1 MTPLPEPMDIALR
14 AWAVPE
20 KRRTKGSGKKRRH
33 RPKALLVFDTE
44 TELGGSQDLIVGAYR
59 YVRVE
64 WKGSRPTLRC
74 AEEGLF
80 HPDDL
85 FARDPDQLE
94 KIRDYAAR
102 AVAGVDRSQRDA
114 NRTLQVLSRH
124 EFCERMLW
132 GACWRNRA
140 TLVGFNLGFDISR
153 LRLSWHEGR
162 GLYNGAF
169 VLRLWEWEGK
179 DHRYRPNVIARRLD
193 NKRTLLVWSGVRDA
207 PDDGDEH
214 TSSDDHFLDLRTLLF
229 ALTNQAHSLESGSA
243 VFGLGYQKRD
253 VTLGTLSEDLLD
265 YVREDVAATSEL
277 AGSALREFHR
287 HPVPL
292 SADRAYSSPAI
303 GTAHFRRI
311 GIRPPLE
318 RAEITEAQLAQSMGA
333 FYGPRVEVRVRH
345 VPVPVSLVDFASQYS
360 NVARLSGLW
369 PLLTSERIVA
379 VDATDEVRE
388 LLEHVELADV
398 LGPELWPQL
407 VGVALVR
414 PDGDLLPT
422 RAWFAG
428 RGDVAR
434 VGLGPI
440 HCDRLLPYAI
450 ADLVAAKVLGGK
462 VPDVVSAWR
471 LEGTGTAPGL
481 RVVRLGGRVRFEPRA
496 DDWWA
501 ACQRARAALGK
512 SPMATGMKTIGNGTA
527 YGDWIRLD
535 QQPQAGFVGLQ
546 RLDGRTERRRVDRPE
561 DPGPWA
567 FPPFA
572 SAVTAGGRLL
582 MAALECLLADNGGL
596 FASANTDS
604 ATVLSTRDG
613 GLIACP
619 GGPERLDDGS
629 GALRAVSWAALDA
642 IRERFLSLAVELRL
656 TSENFEGAGRRQ
668 LHAVGVAGSRVIL
681 YVDGPSGR
689 VVVKRSEVALGDLR
703 SPLGPGTSRAFVDE
717 SAEWMLS
724 YLLDEHPS
732 APAWFPLPATT
743 ELPMGTPAKVR
754 SLGASGSPYGFAMG
768 ARRARRADGVF
779 GGEPVRLIAPAGDG
793 PGLARWVEVP
803 SGAPITVAT
812 PGRRQG
818 GCASR
823 AVEIASYG
831 EELVRLVLHPE
842 SKMLGP
848 DGSPCKASTRGLL
861 TPRPVW
867 VAAVH
872 LVGKEGNRLEEVVAG
887 DITDP
892 NEVLIDYGSDE
903 WEAVVLPV
911 LRAATTTE
919 VARRAGMDRAGLS
932 DYLRASLPR
941 RPPRDTQRWL
951 SEIASL
957 LVQDRVARRCAAVG
971 CQAWARPYPSITC
984 SERHR
989 KWVHVSSDLG
999 CRKPLSQPVRELC

>member
-1 MTPLPEPMDIALR
+1 MTALPEAMDIALR

-20 KRRTKGSGKKRRH
+20 KRRKTGSGKKRRH
-33 RPKALLVFDTE
+33 RPKAFVVFDTE

-85 FARDPDQLE
+85 FARDPAQLE

-102 AVAGVDRSQRDA
+102 ARADVDLSQRDA
-114 NRTLQVLSRH
+114 NRSLQVLTRH

-193 NKRTLLVWSGVRDA
+193 NKRTLLAWSGVRDA

-243 VFGLGYQKRD
+243 VFGLDYKKRD
-253 VTLGTLSEDLLD
+253 VALGVLAEDLLD
-265 YVREDVAATSEL
+265 YVREDVAATSAL
-277 AGSALREFHR
+277 AGAALGEFHR

-303 GTAHFRRI
+303 GTAYFRRI

-318 RAEITEAQLAQSMGA
+318 RAEISDAQLAQSMGA
-333 FYGPRVEVRVRH
+333 FYGPRVEVRIRH
-345 VPVPVSLVDFASQYS
+345 VQVPVSLVDFASQYS

-388 LLEHVELADV
+388 LLGRVELADV
-398 LGPELWPQL
+398 LDPDLWPQL
-407 VGVALVR
+407 VGVALLR
-414 PDGDLLPT
+414 PDGDVLPT

-428 RGDVAR
+428 RGDVPR

-440 HCDRLLPYAI
+440 WCDRLSPYTL
-450 ADLVAAKVLGGK
+450 ADLVAAKVLTGK
-462 VPDVVSAWR
+462 IPEVASAWR
-471 LEGTGTAPGL
+471 LEGCGTESGL
-481 RVVRLGGRVRFEPRA
+481 RVVRLGGRVRFDPYA

-501 ACQRARAALGK
+501 ACQRARTALGE
-512 SPMATGMKTIGNGTA
+512 SSMATGMKTIGNGTA

-535 QQPQAGFVGLQ
+535 QQVQAGYVSVQ
-546 RLDGRTERRRVDRPE
+546 RLDGRRERRRVDRPE

-582 MAALECLLADNGGL
+582 MAALERLLTDDGGL

-613 GLIACP
+613 GLVACP
-619 GGPERLDDGS
+619 GGTEHLDDGT
-629 GALRAVSWAALDA
+629 AAVQAISWAALDA
-642 IRERFLSLAVELRL
+642 VRERFSSLGVELRL
-656 TSENFEGAGRRQ
+656 TSENFDGSERRQ

-681 YVDGPSGR
+681 YLDGPLGR
-689 VVVKRSEVALGDLR
+689 LVVKRSEVALGDLR
-703 SPLGPGTSRAFVDE
+703 SPLGRGTSRAFVDE

-724 YLLDEHPS
+724 YLLDEHPV
-732 APAWFPLPATT
+732 APTWFPIPATT
-743 ELPMGTPAKVR
+743 ELPMGTPSKVR
-754 SLGASGSPYGFAMG
+754 SLGEQGSPYGFAMG
-768 ARRARRADGVF
+768 ARRARRAVGVF
-779 GGEPVRLIAPAGDG
+779 GGEPVRLIAPAGDD
-793 PGLARWVEVP
+793 PASVRWMEVP
-803 SGAPITVAT
+803 SGEPITLAT
-812 PGRRQG
+812 PGRRPG
-818 GCASR
+818 GETGPN
-823 AVEIASYG
+823 VEIASYG
-831 EELVRLVLHPE
+831 GELVRLVLHPE

-848 DGSPCKASTRGLL
+848 DRGSCKASTRGLL
-861 TPRPVW
+861 TPRPVC

-872 LVGKEGNRLEEVVAG
+872 LVGKEGNRLEEVAVG
-887 DITDP
+887 EVIDP
-892 NEVLIDYGSDE
+892 DEVLTDYGDDG
-903 WEAVVLPV
+903 WQQLVVPIGRLMGIRRLARETGLDRSQLIDVFRERSLSRPATRE
-911 LRAATTTE
+911 LLTGTIAIWAA
-919 VARRAGMDRAGLS
+919 ANLGWGLS
-932 DYLRASLPR
+932 PCPQGANAVMAAYL
-941 RPPRDTQRWL
+941 
-951 SEIASL
+951 
-957 LVQDRVARRCAAVG
+957 AA
-971 CQAWARPYPSITC
+971 
-984 SERHR
+984 
-989 KWVHVSSDLG
+989 
-999 CRKPLSQPVRELC
+999 CRKNEDAR

>member
-1 MTPLPEPMDIALR
+1 MTAAPEPTDIALR

-20 KRRTKGSGKKRRH
+20 KRRKTGDGKMRRH
-33 RPKALLVFDTE
+33 RPKALVVFDTE
-44 TELGGSQDLIVGAYR
+44 TELGGAQDLIVGAYR

-85 FARDPDQLE
+85 FVRDPQQLAT
-94 KIRDYAAR
+94 IRDYATR
-102 AVAGVDRSQRDA
+102 AVATVDRDQRDA
-114 NRTLQVLSRH
+114 NRTLQVLTRH

-193 NKRTLLVWSGVRDA
+193 NKRTLLAWSGVRDA

-214 TSSDDHFLDLRTLLF
+214 TSSDDHFLDMRTLLF
-229 ALTNQAHSLESGSA
+229 ALTNKAHSLESGNA
-243 VFGLGYQKRD
+243 VFGLGYEKRD
-253 VTLGTLSEDLLD
+253 VTLGAVSEELLD

-277 AGSALREFHR
+277 AGAALREFHR

-303 GTAHFRRI
+303 GTAYFRRI

-318 RAEITEAQLAQSMGA
+318 RAEVTDTQLAQSMGA
-333 FYGPRVEVRVRH
+333 FYGPRVEVRIRH
-345 VPVPVSLVDFASQYS
+345 APVPVSLVDFASQYS

-369 PLLTSERIVA
+369 SLLTSERIVA
-379 VDATDEVRE
+379 VDATEEVRK
-388 LLEHVELADV
+388 LLERVDLADI
-398 LGPELWPQL
+398 LDPELWPQL

-414 PDGDLLPT
+414 PDGDVLPT

-428 RGDVAR
+428 RGDVPR

-440 HCDRLLPYAI
+440 WCDRLLPYAI
-450 ADLVAAKVLGGK
+450 ADLAAAKVLAGR
-462 VPDVVSAWR
+462 VPEVDSAWR
-471 LEGTGTAPGL
+471 LEGSGTATGF
-481 RVVRLGGRVRFEPRA
+481 RVVRLGGRVRFDPYG

-501 ACQRARAALGK
+501 ACQRARAALGD

-535 QQPQAGFVGLQ
+535 QRPQAGFVALQ
-546 RLDGRTERRRVDRPE
+546 RLDGRAERRRVDRPE

-582 MAALECLLADNGGL
+582 MAALERLLADDGGL

-604 ATVLSTRDG
+604 ATVLSTREG
-613 GLIACP
+613 GLVACP
-619 GGPERLDDGS
+619 GGPEQLDDG
-629 GALRAVSWAALDA
+629 RAAVRAISWAALDA
-642 IRERFLSLAVELRL
+642 VRARFSTLNVELRL
-656 TSENFEGAGRRQ
+656 TNENFNGGERRQ

-681 YVDGPSGR
+681 YLDGPTGR

-703 SPLGPGTSRAFVDE
+703 SPLGRDTSRAFVDE

-724 YLLDEHPS
+724 HLLDERPV
-732 APAWFPLPATT
+732 APGWFPLPATT
-743 ELPMGTPAKVR
+743 DLPMGTPAKVR
-754 SLGASGSPYGFAMG
+754 SLGANGSPYGFAMG
-768 ARRARRADGVF
+768 ARRARRAAGVF
-779 GGEPVRLIAPAGDG
+779 GGEPVRLIAPAGDD
-793 PGLARWVEVP
+793 PALARWVEVP
-803 SGAPITVAT
+803 SGASITMAT

-818 GCASR
+818 GHTPQ

-848 DGSPCKASTRGLL
+848 DGGPCRAATRGVLA
-861 TPRPVW
+861 PRPAR
-867 VAAVH
+867 VAALH
-872 LVGKEGNRLEEVVAG
+872 LVGKEGNRLEEVATGAV
-887 DITDP
+887 IDP
-892 NEVLIDYGSDE
+892 DEVLIDYGDDE
-903 WEAVVLPV
+903 WEHFVRPL
-911 LRAATTTE
+911 
-919 VARRAGMDRAGLS
+919 ARQLGIR
-932 DYLRASLPR
+932 
-941 RPPRDTQRWL
+941 
-951 SEIASL
+951 
-957 LVQDRVARRCAAVG
+957 RVARETRLA
-971 CQAWARPYPSITC
+971 
-984 SERHR
+984 
-989 KWVHVSSDLG
+989 
-999 CRKPLSQPVRELC
+999 LSQVAHLVHGRATPRLRTRTLITNLVSACATADLPSNEAHPVSPKAVPKPSALP

>member
-1 MTPLPEPMDIALR
+1 MTQLPEPMDIALR

-20 KRRTKGSGKKRRH
+20 KRRKTGSGKKRRH
-33 RPKALLVFDTE
+33 RPEALVVFDTE

-85 FARDPDQLE
+85 FCRDPEQLAT
-94 KIRDYAAR
+94 IRDYAAR
-102 AVAGVDRSQRDA
+102 ARANVDRSQRDA
-114 NRTLQVLSRH
+114 NRTLRVLSRH

-193 NKRTLLVWSGVRDA
+193 NKRTLLAWSGVRDA

-243 VFGLGYQKRD
+243 VFGLGYQKRE
-253 VTLGTLSEDLLD
+253 VTLGAVSEQLLD
-265 YVREDVAATSEL
+265 YVREDVSATSGL
-277 AGSALREFHR
+277 AGVALREFHR

-303 GTAHFRRI
+303 GTAYFRRI

-318 RAEITEAQLAQSMGA
+318 RAEITDAQLAESMGA
-333 FYGPRVEVRVRH
+333 FYGPRVEVRIRH

-360 NVARLSGLW
+360 NVARFSGLW

-379 VDATDEVRE
+379 VDATSEVRE
-388 LLEHVELADV
+388 LLERVELSDV
-398 LGPELWPQL
+398 LGTELWPQL

-414 PDGDLLPT
+414 PDGDVLPT

-428 RGDVAR
+428 RGDVPR

-440 HCDRLLPYAI
+440 HCDRLLPYALG
-450 ADLVAAKVLGGK
+450 DLVAAKVLTGK
-462 VPDVVSAWR
+462 VPEVDSAWR
-471 LEGTGTAPGL
+471 LVGEGTAPRL
-481 RVVRLGGRVRFEPRA
+481 RVVRLGGRVRFDPYT

-501 ACQRARAALGK
+501 ACQRARTALGG

-535 QQPQAGFVGLQ
+535 QQPQAGFVALQ

-582 MAALECLLADNGGL
+582 MAALERLLADDGGL

-604 ATVLSTRDG
+604 ATVLSTCDG
-613 GLIACP
+613 GLVACP
-619 GGPERLDDGS
+619 GGPDHLDDGS
-629 GALRAVSWAALDA
+629 AAVRAISWEALDA
-642 IRERFLSLAVELRL
+642 VRERFAPLNVELRL
-656 TSENFEGAGRRQ
+656 TAENFDGGEQRQ
-668 LHAVGVAGSRVIL
+668 LYAIGVAGSRVIL
-681 YVDGPSGR
+681 YADGPSGR

-717 SAEWMLS
+717 SAEWMLA
-724 YLLDEHPS
+724 YLLDERPV
-732 APAWFPLPATT
+732 PPTWFLLPATT
-743 ELPMGTPAKVR
+743 KLPMGTPAKVR
-754 SLGASGSPYGFAMG
+754 SLGASGLPYGFAIG
-768 ARRARRADGVF
+768 ARRARRATGVF
-779 GGEPVRLIAPAGDG
+779 GGEPVRLIAPAGDD
-793 PGLARWVEVP
+793 PEEARWVEIP
-803 SGAPITVAT
+803 SGEPIAVAT
-812 PGRRQG
+812 PGRRPG
-818 GCASR
+818 RTAPR
-823 AVEIASYG
+823 AIEIASYG
-831 EELVRLVLHPE
+831 EELVRL
-842 SKMLGP
+842 G
-848 DGSPCKASTRGLL
+848 GCWTRGFSARQL
-861 TPRPVW
+861 
-867 VAAVH
+867 
-872 LVGKEGNRLEEVVAG
+872 
-887 DITDP
+887 D
-892 NEVLIDYGSDE
+892 LIF
-903 WEAVVLPV
+903 A
-911 LRAATTTE
+911 
-919 VARRAGMDRAGLS
+919 
-932 DYLRASLPR
+932 
-941 RPPRDTQRWL
+941 
-951 SEIASL
+951 
-957 LVQDRVARRCAAVG
+957 
-971 CQAWARPYPSITC
+971 
-984 SERHR
+984 
-989 KWVHVSSDLG
+989 
-999 CRKPLSQPVRELC
+999 

>member
-1 MTPLPEPMDIALR
+1 MDIALR

-20 KRRTKGSGKKRRH
+20 KRRKTGSGKKRRH
-33 RPKALLVFDTE
+33 RPKALVVFDTE

-64 WKGSRPTLRC
+64 WRGSKPTFRC

-85 FARDPDQLE
+85 GERDPEQLE

-102 AVAGVDRSQRDA
+102 SRADVDRSQRDT
-114 NRTLQVLSRH
+114 NRTLQVLTRH
-124 EFCERMLW
+124 QFCERMLW

-169 VLRLWEWEGK
+169 VLRLWEWEQK

-193 NKRTLLVWSGVRDA
+193 NKRTLFAWSGVKDA

-214 TSSDDHFLDLRTLLF
+214 TSGDDHFLDLRTLLF

-243 VFGLGYQKRD
+243 VFGLDYRKRFA
-253 VTLGTLSEDLLD
+253 TLGELSEGLLD

-277 AGSALREFHR
+277 ASAALREFHR

-303 GTAHFRRI
+303 GTAYFRRV
-311 GIRPPLE
+311 GVRPPLE
-318 RAEITEAQLAQSMGA
+318 RAEITDAQLAQSMGA
-333 FYGPRVEVRVRH
+333 FYGPRVEVRIRH

-369 PLLTSERIVA
+369 SRLTSERIVA

-388 LLEHVELADV
+388 LLERVELGDV
-398 LGPELWPQL
+398 LDPELWPQL

-414 PDGDLLPT
+414 PDGDVLPT
-422 RAWFAG
+422 RAWYAG
-428 RGDVAR
+428 RGDVPR
-434 VGLGPI
+434 VGLGLIWCNRP
-440 HCDRLLPYAI
+440 LPYAL
-450 ADLVAAKVLGGK
+450 ADLVAAKVLTDK
-462 VPDVVSAWR
+462 APEVVSAWR
-471 LEGTGTAPGL
+471 LVGDGSAPRL
-481 RVVRLGGRVRFEPRA
+481 RVVRLGGRVRFDPYS

-501 ACQRARAALGK
+501 ACQRARAALGD
-512 SPMATGMKTIGNGTA
+512 SHMATGMKTIGNGTA

-535 QQPQAGFVGLQ
+535 QQPEAGFVALH
-546 RLDGRTERRRVDRPE
+546 RLDNRTERRRVDRPE

-582 MAALECLLADNGGL
+582 MAALERLLADGGGL

-613 GLIACP
+613 GLVSCP
-619 GGPERLDDGS
+619 GGPGQLDDGS
-629 GALRAVSWAALDA
+629 SAVRAISWAALDA
-642 IRERFLSLAVELRL
+642 IRERFASLGVELRL
-656 TSENFEGAGRRQ
+656 TGENFDGAERRQ
-668 LHAVGVAGSRVIL
+668 LHAVGIAGSRVIL
-681 YVDGPSGR
+681 YGYEPSGR

-703 SPLGPGTSRAFVDE
+703 SPLGPGTTRAFVDE

-724 YLLDEHPS
+724 HLLDERPV
-732 APAWFPLPATT
+732 APTWFPFPATT
-743 ELPMGTPAKVR
+743 ELPMGRPAKVR
-754 SLGASGSPYGFAMG
+754 SLGANGSPYGFAMG
-768 ARRARRADGVF
+768 ARRARRVSVVF
-779 GGEPVRLIAPAGDG
+779 GGEPVRLIAPTGDD
-793 PGLARWVEVP
+793 PALARWVEVP
-803 SGAPITVAT
+803 SGAPIIAVTAGRQ
-812 PGRRQG
+812 PGPDNPQ
-818 GCASR
+818 

-848 DGSPCKASTRGLL
+848 DGRACKAGTKGLL
-861 TPRPVW
+861 TPKPVR

-872 LVGKEGNRLEEVVAG
+872 LVGKEGNRLEEVATG
-887 DITDP
+887 EITDP
-892 NEVLIDYGSDE
+892 DEVVIIYGSDE
-903 WEAVVLPV
+903 WAAVILPA
-911 LRAATTTE
+911 LRGATVTE

-932 DYLRASLPR
+932 DYLRQRSPR
-941 RPPRDTQRWL
+941 IPPLKVQTRL
-951 SEIASL
+951 SAIAAK
-957 LVQDRVARRCAAVG
+957 LVEDGTVRACAMPD
-971 CQAWARPYPSITC
+971 CQGWARPRPSLTC
-984 SERHR
+984 SELHTRA
-989 KWVHVSSDLG
+989 
-999 CRKPLSQPVRELC
+999 CRQDSVG

>member
-1 MTPLPEPMDIALR
+1 MLPEPMDIALR

-20 KRRTKGSGKKRRH
+20 KRRQAGSGKKRRH
-33 RPKALLVFDTE
+33 RPKAIVVFDTE

-64 WKGSRPTLRC
+64 WNGSRPTLRC

-80 HPDDL
+80 HTDDL
-85 FARDPDQLE
+85 FVRDPQQLE
-94 KIRDYAAR
+94 KIRDYAAQ
-102 AVAGVDRSQRDA
+102 ATADVDRSQRDA

-179 DHRYRPNVIARRLD
+179 DHRYRPNVIARPLD
-193 NKRTLLVWSGVRDA
+193 NKRTLLAWSGVRDA

-243 VFGLGYQKRD
+243 VFGLGYRKRE
-253 VTLGTLSEDLLD
+253 VTLGELSSELLD
-265 YVREDVAATSEL
+265 YVREDVAATSGL
-277 AGSALREFHR
+277 AGTALREFHR

-303 GTAHFRRI
+303 GTSYFRRI

-318 RAEITEAQLAQSMGA
+318 RAEVTDAQLAQSMGA

-379 VDATDEVRE
+379 VSASEEVRE
-388 LLEHVELADV
+388 LLERVELVDV
-398 LGPELWPQL
+398 LNPELWPQL

-414 PDGDLLPT
+414 PDGDVLPT

-428 RGDVAR
+428 RGDVPR

-450 ADLVAAKVLGGK
+450 GDLVATKLFTGRIPEV
-462 VPDVVSAWR
+462 DSAWR
-471 LEGTGTAPGL
+471 LKGEGTAPGL
-481 RVVRLGGRVRFEPRA
+481 RVVRLGGRVRFDPYA

-501 ACQRARAALGK
+501 ACQRARASLGQ

-535 QQPQAGFVGLQ
+535 QQPQAGFVALQ
-546 RLDGRTERRRVDRPE
+546 RPDGRTERRRVDRPE

-582 MAALECLLADNGGL
+582 MAALERLLANDGGL

-604 ATVLSTRDG
+604 VTVLSTRDG
-613 GLIACP
+613 GLVTCP
-619 GGPERLDDGS
+619 GGLEQLDDGS
-629 GALRAVSWAALDA
+629 PAARAISWAALDA
-642 IRERFLSLAVELRL
+642 IREQFSHLNVELRL
-656 TSENFEGAGRRQ
+656 TAENFDEGERRQ
-668 LHAVGVAGSRVIL
+668 LQAVGVAGSRVIL
-681 YVDGPSGR
+681 YADGPTGR

-717 SAEWMLS
+717 SADWMLS
-724 YLLDEHPS
+724 YLLDEHP
-732 APAWFPLPATT
+732 ATPDWFPLPATT
-743 ELPMGTPAKVR
+743 EVPMGTPAKVR
-754 SLGASGSPYGFAMG
+754 SLGKSGSPYGFAIG
-768 ARRARRADGVF
+768 ARRARRAGGVF
-779 GGEPVRLIAPAGDG
+779 GGERVRLVAPADG
-793 PGLARWVEVP
+793 NPASARWVEVP
-803 SGAPITVAT
+803 SGMPITVAT

-818 GCASR
+818 RGASR
-823 AVEIASYG
+823 EVEIASYG

-848 DGSPCKASTRGLL
+848 DGGPCKARTKGLL
-861 TPRPVW
+861 TPRPVR

-872 LVGKEGNRLEEVVAG
+872 LVGKEGNRLEEVATGEV
-887 DITDP
+887 TDP
-892 NEVLIDYGSDE
+892 DEVLIDYSDDA
-903 WEAVVLPV
+903 WERLVCPVGLLMGIRRIARETQIAVSQ
-911 LRAATTTE
+911 
-919 VARRAGMDRAGLS
+919 VADLLHG
-932 DYLRASLPR
+932 RASPR
-941 RPPRDTQRWL
+941 PATRAVIVGVVTAYLDSGVHHLSRP
-951 SEIASL
+951 
-957 LVQDRVARRCAAVG
+957 
-971 CQAWARPYPSITC
+971 
-984 SERHR
+984 
-989 KWVHVSSDLG
+989 
-999 CRKPLSQPVRELC
+999 

>member
-1 MTPLPEPMDIALR
+1 MTHLPEPMDIALR
-14 AWAVPE
+14 AWAIPE
-20 KRRTKGSGKKRRH
+20 KRRKTGGGKKRRH
-33 RPKALLVFDTE
+33 RPKALIVFDTE
-44 TELGGSQDLIVGAYR
+44 TEFGGSQELIVGAYR

-85 FARDPDQLE
+85 FVRDPEQLAT
-94 KIRDYAAR
+94 IRDYAAR
-102 AVAGVDRSQRDA
+102 AVANVDRSQRDA

-140 TLVGFNLGFDISR
+140 TLVGFNLGFDLSR

-169 VLRLWEWEGK
+169 VLRLWEWEQK

-193 NKRTLLVWSGVRDA
+193 NKRTLLAWSGVRDA

-229 ALTNQAHSLESGSA
+229 ALTNQAHSLGSGSA
-243 VFGLGYQKRD
+243 VFGLGYRKRE
-253 VTLGTLSEDLLD
+253 VTLGVLSAQLLD
-265 YVREDVAATSEL
+265 YVREDVAATSDL
-277 AGSALREFHR
+277 AGAALREFHR

-303 GTAHFRRI
+303 GTAYFRRI

-318 RAEITEAQLAQSMGA
+318 RAEITDAQLAQSMGA

-345 VPVPVSLVDFASQYS
+345 APVPVSLVDFASQYS

-369 PLLTSERIVA
+369 SLLTSERIVA
-379 VDATDEVRE
+379 VEATDEVRE
-388 LLEHVELADV
+388 MLERVDLADV
-398 LGPELWPQL
+398 LDPKLWPQL

-414 PDGDLLPT
+414 PDGDVLPT

-428 RGDVAR
+428 RGDVPR

-440 HCDRLLPYAI
+440 HCDRLHPFAI
-450 ADLVAAKVLGGK
+450 ADLVAAKLLTGR
-462 VPDVVSAWR
+462 VPEVVSAWR
-471 LEGTGTAPGL
+471 LDGAGTASGL
-481 RVVRLGGRVRFEPRA
+481 RVTRLGGRVRFDPYA

-501 ACQRARAALGK
+501 ACQRARAALGD
-512 SPMATGMKTIGNGTA
+512 SPMATGVKTIGNGTA

-535 QQPQAGFVGLQ
+535 QQPQAGFVALQ

-572 SAVTAGGRLL
+572 STVTAGGRLL
-582 MAALECLLADNGGL
+582 MAALERLLADDGGL

-613 GLIACP
+613 GLVTCP
-619 GGPERLDDGS
+619 GGPEQLDDGTT
-629 GALRAVSWAALDA
+629 AVRAISWAALDA
-642 IRERFLSLAVELRL
+642 IRERFSSLGVELRL
-656 TSENFEGAGRRQ
+656 TSENFNGDKRRQ
-668 LHAVGVAGSRVIL
+668 LYAVGIAGSRVIL
-681 YVDGPSGR
+681 YTVGPSGR

-703 SPLGPGTSRAFVDE
+703 SPLGPGTSRIFVDE

-724 YLLDEHPS
+724 HLLDER
-732 APAWFPLPATT
+732 PATPTWFPVPATT

-754 SLGASGSPYGFAMG
+754 SLGANGSPYGFAVG
-768 ARRARRADGVF
+768 ARRARRAAGVF
-779 GGEPVRLIAPAGDG
+779 GGEPVRLIAPAGDE

-803 SGAPITVAT
+803 SGASITTAT
-812 PGRRQG
+812 RGRRQG
-818 GCASR
+818 GDTPQ

-842 SKMLGP
+842 SKMRGP
-848 DGSPCKASTRGLL
+848 DGSACKAGTKGLL
-861 TPRPVW
+861 TPRPVR

-872 LVGKEGNRLEEVVAG
+872 LIGKEGNRLEEVATGEV
-887 DITDP
+887 TDP
-892 NEVLIDYGSDE
+892 DEVLIDYGDDA
-903 WEAVVLPV
+903 WERVVIPAGRLIGLRRISRETKIARSQLVDLFQGRARPQESTRELVTEAAVAHAAQWLASRVGV
-911 LRAATTTE
+911 ESARAADHPMT
-919 VARRAGMDRAGLS
+919 VLALFLAHAGS
-932 DYLRASLPR
+932 H
-941 RPPRDTQRWL
+941 T
-951 SEIASL
+951 SEPA
-957 LVQDRVARRCAAVG
+957 
-971 CQAWARPYPSITC
+971 
-984 SERHR
+984 
-989 KWVHVSSDLG
+989 
-999 CRKPLSQPVRELC
+999 